1 MSPRRDGRTNEQTT
15 RKDRAT
21 QLLNRETLS
30 FAISLLQWLL
40 YVISALY
47 CSPFELRSTFN
58 ILRRRYFFLAAQKAT
73 MCISDIGMKLSTLL
87 KSHSIRELMGLDVAS
102 RCLKISM
109 IKRFK
114 VFPTQTL
121 NAPKPKC
128 VLKFSQH
135 KL

>member
-1 MSPRRDGRTNEQTT
+1 MLPRRDGRTNEQTT

-102 RCLKISM
+102 RCLKIST
-109 IKRFK
+109 IKCLK

>member
-1 MSPRRDGRTNEQTT
+1 MHINLRLFLVKCFIVCILFIYSCKGM
-15 RKDRAT
+15 K
-21 QLLNRETLS
+21 
-30 FAISLLQWLL
+30 ISLLQWLL
-40 YVISALY
+40 YVLSALY

-73 MCISDIGMKLSTLL
+73 MCISDIGMKLSNLF

-102 RCLKISM
+102 RCLKIST
-109 IKRFK
+109 IKCFK

-128 VLKFSQH
+128 LLKFSQH

>member
-1 MSPRRDGRTNEQTT
+1 MHINLRLFLVKCFIVCILFIYS
-15 RKDRAT
+15 RKGMK
-21 QLLNRETLS
+21 
-30 FAISLLQWLL
+30 ISLLQWLL
-40 YVISALY
+40 YVLSALY

-102 RCLKISM
+102 RCLKIST
-109 IKRFK
+109 IKCFK

>member
-1 MSPRRDGRTNEQTT
+1 MHINSRLFLVKCFIVCILFIYS
-15 RKDRAT
+15 RKGMK
-21 QLLNRETLS
+21 
-30 FAISLLQWLL
+30 ISLLQWLL
-40 YVISALY
+40 YVLSALY

-102 RCLKISM
+102 RCLKIST
-109 IKRFK
+109 IKCFK

>member
-1 MSPRRDGRTNEQTT
+1 M
-15 RKDRAT
+15 K
-21 QLLNRETLS
+21 
-30 FAISLLQWLL
+30 ISLLQWLL
-40 YVISALY
+40 YVLSALY

-109 IKRFK
+109 IKCFK

-128 VLKFSQH
+128 LLKFSQH

>member
-1 MSPRRDGRTNEQTT
+1 MHIKLRLFLVKCFIVCILFIYS
-15 RKDRAT
+15 RKGMK
-21 QLLNRETLS
+21 
-30 FAISLLQWLL
+30 ISELQVSL

-102 RCLKISM
+102 RCLKIST
-109 IKRFK
+109 INCFK